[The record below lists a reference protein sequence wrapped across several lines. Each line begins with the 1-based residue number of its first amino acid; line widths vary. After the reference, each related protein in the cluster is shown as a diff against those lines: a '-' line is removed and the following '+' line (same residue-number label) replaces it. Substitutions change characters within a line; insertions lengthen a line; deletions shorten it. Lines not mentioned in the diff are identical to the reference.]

1 MTGWPSFLDWV
12 GELKGQMATM
22 RVFHRAVCSFS
33 KHCCQPAFTLCPF
46 YSFQPSIAFRN
57 KVYGQS
63 RAVEKMVFYFPL
75 KDQGCANCCVA
86 KWVMFKSS
94 FFLSLLSRQEHKP
107 ITGHTNK
114 QKKKEKVWQQWLVVV
129 CKGLVNGSCP
139 FWNSLFF
146 WLCFIDTYIPYF
158 SKIFL

>member
-1 MTGWPSFLDWV
+1 MHGWPSFLDWV

-63 RAVEKMVFYFPL
+63 SWENGLLFPFEGPGL
-75 KDQGCANCCVA
+75 RKLLCSKVSYIQV
-86 KWVMFKSS
+86 KLFS
-94 FFLSLLSRQEHKP
+94 LSLLSRQEHKP

-139 FWNSLFF
+139 FWNRLFF
-146 WLCFIDTYIPYF
+146 GFV
-158 SKIFL
+158 S